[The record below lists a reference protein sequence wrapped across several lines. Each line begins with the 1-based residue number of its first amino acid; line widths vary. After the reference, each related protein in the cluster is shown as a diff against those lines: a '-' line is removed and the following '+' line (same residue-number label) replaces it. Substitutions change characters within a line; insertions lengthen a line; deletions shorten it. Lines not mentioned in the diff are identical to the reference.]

1 LREKG
6 VGFGPPPFVFQHRAS
21 AVRNHAAQRR
31 HRAHPLVSSDPD
43 QLPMMFPMLP
53 GGRKSPARTLVRE
66 EGFSLIELLVV
77 LIIIG
82 ILAAIGIA
90 AFTGQQNKAHD
101 AEAKAAAR
109 SAQLAMETYF
119 VDHRSYSGATLAELQ
134 SVQPALADAPNL
146 VIQQATPSGY
156 QISTTSTA
164 TNPATFT
171 VMRSANGT
179 ITRTCTPANTGGCR
193 PGGVW

>member
-1 LREKG
+1 
-6 VGFGPPPFVFQHRAS
+6 
-21 AVRNHAAQRR
+21 
-31 HRAHPLVSSDPD
+31 
-43 QLPMMFPMLP
+43 MMFPMSSSR
-53 GGRKSPARTLVRE
+53 RKSAARTLVSE
-66 EGFSLIELLVV
+66 DGFTLIELLVV

-82 ILAAIGIA
+82 LLAAIAIA

-119 VDHRSYSGATLAELQ
+119 VDHRSYSGATVAELQ
-134 SVQPALADAPNL
+134 SVQPSLADAPNL
-146 VIQQATPSGY
+146 AIQQATPSGY
-156 QISTTSTA
+156 QLSTSSTA
-164 TNPATFT
+164 TNSVTFT

-179 ITRTCTPANTGGCR
+179 ITRSCTPANTGGCK